1 MHDQP
6 SPAIV
11 ITGVDPALA
20 AIGARRR
27 LKASAAAVLRT
38 LLVAFGL
45 LVLAVTPAVAASP
58 ELARLQREWAEIKY
72 KMPRESQEQAFSALA
87 RVSESLV
94 ARNPGDV
101 ELLIWHGIIESSQAG
116 AKGGLGAL
124 ALVKSARKNFERAI
138 EINATALDGS
148 ALTSLGSLYYQVPG
162 WPIGFGDDKKA
173 LEFLKK
179 GLEANPDGIDS
190 NFFYGDFLFRSG
202 DFAAAES
209 VLRRALRAPARSGR
223 ALADEGRRGEIED
236 LLRRIAEKRR

>member
-116 AKGGLGAL
+116 AKGGAGCTGAGQ
-124 ALVKSARKNFERAI
+124 KREKEFRACDR
-138 EINATALDGS
+138 NQRHS
-148 ALTSLGSLYYQVPG
+148 PG
-162 WPIGFGDDKKA
+162 WLGPDQSGFA
-173 LEFLKK
+173 VL
-179 GLEANPDGIDS
+179 
-190 NFFYGDFLFRSG
+190 SG
-202 DFAAAES
+202 A
-209 VLRRALRAPARSGR
+209 G
-223 ALADEGRRGEIED
+223 LADRFR
-236 LLRRIAEKRR
+236 